1 MNEWKTYTLK
11 DLSKGKGEY
20 GIGAPSIPF
29 DKDKLTYLRITD
41 INDDGTLNKSGLTSV
56 DAVDASKY
64 LLDNNDIVFAR
75 TGNSTG
81 RSYFYDGSDGP
92 LVYAGFLI
100 RFRLDDSKVNPR
112 ILKYYTHSKPYYDWV
127 QSFDTGGTRGN
138 INAKTYGDMPITLPP
153 RHVQDRIVDI
163 LYSLDAKIENNR
175 RINDNLEQQAQAL
188 YKSWFVDFEPFKDCE
203 FVDSELGL
211 IPEGWQVGTYEQII
225 QTTISGD
232 WGKDI
237 ITGNYTHKVACVRG
251 CDFQDMSI
259 GVRGKTPE
267 RYILEKNY
275 QAKRLIDND
284 VIVEISGGTSTIST
298 GRVCLINDDLLGKYN
313 NDIVCT
319 NFCKVVRPIQ
329 SYGAYLYYSWKY
341 KYDCRVM
348 FGYEN
353 GTSGIKNFQI
363 SDFLSKEPVIIPSE
377 SSIKEFQMIIDT
389 LQNNIQTNGSEIMKL
404 ESLRDSLLP
413 KLMSGELEI
422 NEIDC

>member
-1 MNEWKTYTLK
+1 MQEWRTYRIGDICKRVCSGGTPKSTEPSYYDGEIPWLNTKEINFNRISSTEKHITLSGLENSSAKWIDKNSVIVAMYGATAAKVAINTIPLTTNQACCNLSIDETKADYRFVYYWLCSRYTELASLANGGAQQNLNAQQIK
-11 DLSKGKGEY
+11 DFEIKLPEIQIQQK
-20 GIGAPSIPF
+20 IADLLWSI
-29 DKDKLTYLRITD
+29 DNKI
-41 INDDGTLNKSGLTSV
+41 ICNKS
-56 DAVDASKY
+56 
-64 LLDNNDIVFAR
+64 
-75 TGNSTG
+75 
-81 RSYFYDGSDGP
+81 
-92 LVYAGFLI
+92 
-100 RFRLDDSKVNPR
+100 
-112 ILKYYTHSKPYYDWV
+112 
-127 QSFDTGGTRGN
+127 
-138 INAKTYGDMPITLPP
+138 
-153 RHVQDRIVDI
+153 
-163 LYSLDAKIENNR
+163 
-175 RINDNLEQQAQAL
+175 INDNLEQQAQAL

-389 LQNNIQTNGSEIMKL
+389 LQNNIQTTGSEIMKI

-422 NEIDC
+422 NEKDC

>member
-1 MNEWKTYTLK
+1 MEQWKTYKLSEIGQVIGGATPSTKVASNYDGDIAWITPK
-11 DLSKGKGEY
+11 DLSLLSGRYIYKGERSITEAGY
-20 GIGAPSIPF
+20 KSCSCQMLPAGSILFSSRAPIGYIAIAGNELCTNQGFKSIVPNTEIVNSHF
-29 DKDKLTYLRITD
+29 LYYLLSYEKNRIAEMGSGTTFMEISGNVMKNIEVKLPHLSIQ
-41 INDDGTLNKSGLTSV
+41 NKIAEILTS
-56 DAVDASKY
+56 
-64 LLDNNDIVFAR
+64 LDE
-75 TGNSTG
+75 
-81 RSYFYDGSDGP
+81 
-92 LVYAGFLI
+92 
-100 RFRLDDSKVNPR
+100 
-112 ILKYYTHSKPYYDWV
+112 
-127 QSFDTGGTRGN
+127 
-138 INAKTYGDMPITLPP
+138 
-153 RHVQDRIVDI
+153 
-163 LYSLDAKIENNR
+163 KIENNQ

-237 ITGNYTHKVACVRG
+237 MTGNYIHKVACVRG

-259 GVRGKTPE
+259 GVQGKTPE

-275 QAKRLIDND
+275 HAKRLIDND

-298 GRVCLINDDLLGKYN
+298 GRVCLINANLLGKYN

-377 SSIKEFQMIIDT
+377 SSIKEFQTIIDT

-413 KLMSGELEI
+413 KLMSGELKI

>member
-1 MNEWKTYTLK
+1 
-11 DLSKGKGEY
+11 
-20 GIGAPSIPF
+20 
-29 DKDKLTYLRITD
+29 
-41 INDDGTLNKSGLTSV
+41 
-56 DAVDASKY
+56 
-64 LLDNNDIVFAR
+64 
-75 TGNSTG
+75 
-81 RSYFYDGSDGP
+81 
-92 LVYAGFLI
+92 
-100 RFRLDDSKVNPR
+100 
-112 ILKYYTHSKPYYDWV
+112 
-127 QSFDTGGTRGN
+127 
-138 INAKTYGDMPITLPP
+138 
-153 RHVQDRIVDI
+153 
-163 LYSLDAKIENNR
+163 
-175 RINDNLEQQAQAL
+175 
-188 YKSWFVDFEPFKDCE
+188 
-203 FVDSELGL
+203 
-211 IPEGWQVGTYEQII
+211 
-225 QTTISGD
+225 
-232 WGKDI
+232 
-237 ITGNYTHKVACVRG
+237 
-251 CDFQDMSI
+251 MSI

-377 SSIKEFQMIIDT
+377 YSIKEFQMIIDT

>member
-188 YKSWFVDFEPFKDCE
+188 YKSWFIDNYQTEW
-203 FVDSELGL
+203 
-211 IPEGWQVGTYEQII
+211 PEYSLDEVTLKITDGVHNTVIDTPNGEYYLLSCKNIKNRRLNMSSSDRRIDEGTFNKLRKRTMLSKGDILLSSVGTIGELMLLNEDPHNYEFQRSVAIIKPNPVYISSYYLYETLISQIDKI
-225 QTTISGD
+225 TNTAHGAVQQCIFLSDLKEYTINIADKALISRY
-232 WGKDI
+232 DI
-237 ITGNYTHKVACVRG
+237 IVKPFFDEITKR
-251 CDFQDMSI
+251 
-259 GVRGKTPE
+259 
-267 RYILEKNY
+267 EKEI
-275 QAKRLIDND
+275 ARL
-284 VIVEISGGTSTIST
+284 T
-298 GRVCLINDDLLGKYN
+298 
-313 NDIVCT
+313 
-319 NFCKVVRPIQ
+319 
-329 SYGAYLYYSWKY
+329 
-341 KYDCRVM
+341 
-348 FGYEN
+348 
-353 GTSGIKNFQI
+353 
-363 SDFLSKEPVIIPSE
+363 
-377 SSIKEFQMIIDT
+377 
-389 LQNNIQTNGSEIMKL
+389 
-404 ESLRDSLLP
+404 SLRDSLLP
-413 KLMSGELEI
+413 KLMSGELKI

>member
-1 MNEWKTYTLK
+1 MKEWKTYKVGDICSSISETYKSKSKSVVLINTSDVLEGRCLNHEFVPNK
-11 DLSKGKGEY
+11 DLKGQFK
-20 GIGAPSIPF
+20 
-29 DKDKLTYLRITD
+29 K
-41 INDDGTLNKSGLTSV
+41 
-56 DAVDASKY
+56 
-64 LLDNNDIVFAR
+64 VFKF
-75 TGNSTG
+75 G
-81 RSYFYDGSDGP
+81 
-92 LVYAGFLI
+92 
-100 RFRLDDSKVNPR
+100 
-112 ILKYYTHSKPYYDWV
+112 
-127 QSFDTGGTRGN
+127 
-138 INAKTYGDMPITLPP
+138 
-153 RHVQDRIVDI
+153 DI
-163 LYSLDAKIENNR
+163 LYSEIRPANKRFAYIDFDATDYIASTKLMVLRNNDKVTNRFLYHYLKSESTIAELQALAESRSGTFPQITFSELSQLEISIPDIETQLAISSFIDTLESKIELNR
-175 RINDNLEQQAQAL
+175 QINDNLEQQAQAL

-237 ITGNYTHKVACVRG
+237 LTGNYTHKVACVRG

-298 GRVCLINDDLLGKYN
+298 GRVCLINADLLGKYN

-377 SSIKEFQMIIDT
+377 YSIKEFQMIIDT
-389 LQNNIQTNGSEIMKL
+389 LQNNIQTNGSEIMKI